1 MPLPSAPSVSS
12 YSKREAE
19 SSPCHESSSSID
31 SGLSISPS
39 PYPELPSPRA
49 IKRRKIELYEEFAAK
64 DPDLLRSRCKA
75 IEQKLDQIMF
85 EADRGEASLHSA
97 VESLKSVNKA
107 LQDAQ
112 HLQYTAVEAV
122 ETAMRTRIDV
132 SNDINEMSNMLRNLR
147 EVHSLQAVMTK
158 RDDKKKAVE
167 ERQSAVKKLQNDLTI
182 AQSELQQSENTVDE
196 ELDAIDEWHLE
207 FINEDEVWSSI

>member
-12 YSKREAE
+12 SSKREAE

-31 SGLSISPS
+31 SGLFISPS

-85 EADRGEASLHSA
+85 EADREEASLHSA

-112 HLQYTAVEAV
+112 RLQYTAMEAV

-132 SNDINEMSNMLRNLR
+132 SNDIIEMSNMLRNLR
-147 EVHSLQAVMTK
+147 KIHSLQDVITK

-167 ERQSAVKKLQNDLTI
+167 ERQSAVEKLQNDLNI
-182 AQSELQQSENTVDE
+182 AQSELQQSEKRADE
-196 ELDAIDEWHLE
+196 TLDAIDKWHLE
-207 FINEDEVWSSI
+207 FINEDECWSSI